1 MLGSHLKQKKNL
13 RKQSNRRRRRS
24 IEVILL
30 ISYDTITRKKYISKR
45 IKIKQKNDLLK
56 RGTTQWKESKEKKR
70 FSI

>member
-1 MLGSHLKQKKNL
+1 M
-13 RKQSNRRRRRS
+13 RRRS

-45 IKIKQKNDLLK
+45 RKIKQKNDLLK
-56 RGTTQWKESKEKKR
+56 RETTQWKVSKEKKR